1 MLVQKAN
8 AFQAFNLP
16 LSRLMKILREDW
28 LLRFEGG
35 GWNQGGQG
43 GYNSGGNWSND
54 NFGGGYQQG
63 YGGGPV
69 RNNFNSG
76 GRPAPY
82 GINSGPSGRQS
93 GDSRWLPPFGGQGCY
108 YSCSENH

>member
-1 MLVQKAN
+1 ML
-8 AFQAFNLP
+8 
-16 LSRLMKILREDW
+16 ILG
-28 LLRFEGG
+28 LVVTGG
-35 GWNQGGQG
+35 GWGGQGQGQGQG

-54 NFGGGYQQG
+54 NFGGSYQQG

-82 GINSGPSGRQS
+82 GSNMGPSGRQS
-93 GDSRWLPPFGGQGCY
+93 GDSRWLPPFGGQGCFPRY
-108 YSCSENH
+108 QKQASLT